1 METNKGIGFVLEKR
15 GGSCVVQYEKGRETE
30 TVPIEMIVKEKDSDE
45 IKYDPK
51 QLKEIDSKRKER
63 LRKQKT

>member
-1 METNKGIGFVLEKR
+1 
-15 GGSCVVQYEKGRETE
+15 
-30 TVPIEMIVKEKDSDE
+30 MIVKEKDSDE